1 MNTYYLGGTSM
12 DLIKELNKERL
23 EAEVTPVKVGDTV
36 RVHVKV
42 KEGSRERIQS
52 SRAPSS
58 PRSTAASPRPSPCA
72 ASPTVSVWRRSS
84 PCTLP
89 PSTRS
94 RWSATVLCGVPS
106 CTICTGRVGQ
116 GGQRVKE
123 KLWIQD
129 EREAK
134 ALFFLVHTKF
144 PRHLV
149 ILTVL

>member
-42 KEGSRERIQS
+42 KEGSVSVSRS

-84 PCTLP
+84 RALSLHRQDRGGPQRCCAACQAVL
-89 PSTRS
+89 
-94 RWSATVLCGVPS
+94 SARP
-106 CTICTGRVGQ
+106 RGQ
-116 GGQRVKE
+116 GRQGQGKAV
-123 KLWIQD
+123 IQD

-134 ALFFLVHTKF
+134 ASLFLVTQNF
-144 PRHLV
+144 PASCDFDGSL
-149 ILTVL
+149 IY